1 MIDFLKKI
9 FSSKKKETKAVIE
22 PLTDKQLDYLK
33 TEYAKLKESASKLA
47 AAEEIK
53 RIEERDNFN
62 NVCPKCKSERVN
74 DRIKRFEGEIKGSS
88 SGHFSFG
95 GSGFSSGKI
104 DGKFDTT
111 EVNKCN
117 DCQNEWKKYPN
128 GVTVSGHDYIQS
140 QLFALKRAFYS
151 IDNVDKTTWDRND
164 IKEKYK
170 SLEEKKEAL
179 KRDFDKNYKVEELAK
194 FWGGYPTEVLIQ
206 AVKDNHYMS
215 DYVLDYFHSKEVQR
229 FLLDKMGVRSVRE
242 IGFLNLK

>member
-9 FSSKKKETKAVIE
+9 FSSKKKEAKAVIE

-33 TEYAKLKESASKLA
+33 AEYTKLKESASKLA
-47 AAEEIK
+47 AAEQIK
-53 RIEERDNFN
+53 KIEERDKFN
-62 NVCPKCKSERVN
+62 NVCPKCKSKRVN
-74 DRIKRFEGEIKGSS
+74 DRIKRFEGEINGSS

-128 GVTVSGHDYIQS
+128 EVAVSGHDYIQW
-140 QLFALKRAFYS
+140 QLFALKRVFYS

-215 DYVLDYFHSKEVQR
+215 DYVLDYFDSKEVQR
-229 FLLDKMGVRSVRE
+229 FLLDKLGVRSVRD